1 MQIPTPHRLP
11 LPTLLLGFLAGLAA
25 CLAMP
30 AGSSAAG
37 FGLFQHGGR
46 GAGQAGAMV
55 ARADDPSALSM
66 NPAGLAGQVADGV
79 RFRVQAG
86 IDFTA
91 PRDDFRDGFGNDYAA
106 QHQINPPP
114 AFYVLWAPGASE
126 RLTLGVGLDSPFW
139 ANTEW
144 LPALFPLRN
153 VNSRTQ
159 ILLFELHP
167 AVAWDLGSGWSLGGG
182 ARYVFGSMEVAR
194 DLVFSGGSGTVT
206 VDWQA
211 DANVDGVG
219 FDLGVRR
226 TAERFGFGATV
237 RSAVEV
243 TGGASASGGIP
254 GPDSLSFE
262 LPTEVRFG
270 AWRGFGSKVKV
281 ELDVAWQLWSS
292 VDNQVP
298 ILPLCLPTCS
308 AGVRPRDWD
317 DTFSIR
323 SGVEVA
329 VSERLAVY
337 GGLGLEPSPVT
348 NDSLEPGFP
357 RGDARVLA
365 AGIGYEI
372 PSARIRFDLGYS
384 LHQHDDTTY
393 RPDVTFTPGLPF
405 PIPVNGTFS
414 GREQVFSFSIR
425 RDF

>member
-1 MQIPTPHRLP
+1 MPICARLH
-11 LPTLLLGFLAGLAA
+11 LPILALSLGSLASLAA
-25 CLAMP
+25 P
-30 AGSSAAG
+30 SGSLAAG

-86 IDFTA
+86 IDFSA
-91 PRDDFRDGFGNDYAA
+91 PRDDFRDGFGVEYSAK
-106 QHQINPPP
+106 HQINPPP
-114 AFYVLWAPGASE
+114 ALYVLWTPGGSE

-139 ANTEW
+139 TNNEW

-153 VNSRTQ
+153 VNFRTQ

-167 AVAWDLGSGWSLGGG
+167 AAAWDLGSGWSVGGG
-182 ARYVFGSMEVAR
+182 ARYVFGSMDLGR
-194 DLVFSGGSGTVT
+194 DLIGTVT
-206 VDWQA
+206 STQEA
-211 DANVDGVG
+211 DASVDGVG

-226 TAERFGFGATV
+226 TADRFGFGATV

-243 TGGASASGGIP
+243 SGSASNSGPTP
-254 GPDSLSFE
+254 GPDALSFE

-270 AWRGFGSKVKV
+270 AWRGIGKRVKV

-298 ILPLCLPTCS
+298 ILPVLCTPRCQTL
-308 AGVRPRDWD
+308 ARDWD
-317 DTFSIR
+317 DTMSIR
-323 SGVEVA
+323 SAVEVA
-329 VSERLAVY
+329 MSERLALY

-348 NDSLEPGFP
+348 HDSLEPGFP
-357 RGDARVLA
+357 RGDARVFA
-365 AGIGYEI
+365 AGVGYEI

-384 LHQHDDTTY
+384 LHQHDDVRY
-393 RPDVTFTPGLPF
+393 RPDLAAQPGLPF